1 MISDAIKAT
10 EELVNAVPLLGQ
22 HASEKDYREAL
33 ELVEYLL
40 MNNPRSPL
48 LDIVSNKIREYE
60 NSLPEVVAFRA
71 EMEALPSGVAVLAT
85 LMEQYGLKQT
95 DFQDEIGGKSLVSR
109 ILSGQRQ
116 LTVDHIDKLA
126 KRFEISPALFI

>member
-40 MNNPRSPL
+40 MNHPHSPL
-48 LDIVSNKIREYE
+48 LDIISNKIREYE

>member
-33 ELVEYLL
+33 DLVEYLL
-40 MNNPRSPL
+40 MNNPHSPL

-60 NSLPEVVAFRA
+60 NNLPEVVAFRTQ
-71 EMEALPSGVAVLAT
+71 METLPSGIAVLAT

>member
-126 KRFEISPALFI
+126 KRFGISPALFI

>member
-40 MNNPRSPL
+40 MNHPHSPL

-95 DFQDEIGGKSLVSR
+95 EFQDEIGGKSLVSR

>member
-40 MNNPRSPL
+40 INNPHSPL

>member
-22 HASEKDYREAL
+22 HANEKDYQEAL

-40 MNNPRSPL
+40 MNNPHSPL

>member
-40 MNNPRSPL
+40 MNHPHSPL